1 MQVDWFMQIRMCF
14 TKLVKIE
21 KVVGILFV
29 VIIGLLIYFC
39 IRNIRWDNK
48 GEIKLSWG
56 LYITYFKCLQDSLLR
71 MSTYKYYIYNLKLE
85 FCGHL

>member
-1 MQVDWFMQIRMCF
+1 MHICMCF

-29 VIIGLLIYFC
+29 VIIGLLIHFC
-39 IRNIRWDNK
+39 IRNIKWDNK

-71 MSTYKYYIYNLKLE
+71 ISTHTYYIYSLKLE

>member
-1 MQVDWFMQIRMCF
+1 MQIWMCF

-56 LYITYFKCLQDSLLR
+56 LYITYFKCLQDSLALR